1 MNNVKTIND
10 NAGIAPVKVDEPLID
25 LLEQCVEGEDLV
37 NEHVAAGAGAEA

>member
-1 MNNVKTIND
+1 MTQSLYD
-10 NAGIAPVKVDEPLID
+10 YCSSCGMTA

>member
-1 MNNVKTIND
+1 MKTEFSV
-10 NAGIAPVKVDEPLID
+10 AAVATAAPA